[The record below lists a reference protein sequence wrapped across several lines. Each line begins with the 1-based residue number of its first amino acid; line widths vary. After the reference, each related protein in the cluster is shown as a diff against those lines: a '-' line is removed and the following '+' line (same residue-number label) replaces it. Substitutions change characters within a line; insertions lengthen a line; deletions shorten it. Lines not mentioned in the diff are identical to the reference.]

1 MRDQIIKTYLNRVLS
16 GSMEKLTVYS
26 LCQEIPIPEAEFYQY
41 FASLEQL
48 EGDILGQAIQS
59 AYNKIQTSP
68 EWITYSAREKLL
80 SFYYTLFEDLAG
92 LRSFL
97 VLRSRQP
104 MDWHRMMRTAQ
115 KQALT
120 AFRAILAEGISSGE
134 IKTRGIPTDRYAD
147 TWWSALRTIMRFWLH
162 DQSARFE
169 NTDAAIEKTVHATF
183 DLMGRNF
190 LDSFFDLGKFV
201 WQQRFQSR

>member
-26 LCQEIPIPEAEFYQY
+26 LSQEIPMPEAEFYQY

-68 EWITYSAREKLL
+68 EWMTYSGREKLL

-97 VLRSRQP
+97 TLRSRQP
-104 MDWHRMMRTAQ
+104 LEWHRLVHAAR
-115 KQALT
+115 KPAL
-120 AFRAILAEGISSGE
+120 AIFRAILAEGISSGE

>member
-26 LCQEIPIPEAEFYQY
+26 LCQEIPMPEAEFYQY

-68 EWITYSAREKLL
+68 EWMTYSGREKLL

-97 VLRSRQP
+97 FCDPANPWSGT
-104 MDWHRMMRTAQ
+104 DWCMLPENQHW
-115 KQALT
+115 
-120 AFRAILAEGISSGE
+120 
-134 IKTRGIPTDRYAD
+134 RYSEPFWPKA
-147 TWWSALRTIMRFWLH
+147 SA
-162 DQSARFE
+162 
-169 NTDAAIEKTVHATF
+169 AAK
-183 DLMGRNF
+183 
-190 LDSFFDLGKFV
+190 
-201 WQQRFQSR
+201 